1 MIILIAT
8 LGTKKC
14 ISLKDKCN
22 SQRDCPGGEDEENCA
37 VLGQS
42 PLVLKGGG
50 W

>member
-1 MIILIAT
+1 MIILINT

-37 VLGQS
+37 ALGQS
-42 PLVLKGGG
+42 PVVLE
-50 W
+50 